1 MNDRAVLRT
10 AARLAMRVVG
20 AAHRPA
26 GGRPSVGGVV
36 RCRSEWR
43 RRWEVPGVGRR
54 VGAAHA
60 RS

>member
-43 RRWEVPGVGRR
+43 RRWEVPGV
-54 VGAAHA
+54 
-60 RS
+60 